1 MKLLNQSRRE
11 FLRTAAALSAV
22 GPAGAGFAL
31 NLAGIGAAAAQTAQN
46 DYKALVC
53 LFMFGGN
60 DYANTVLAHDGPSW
74 ARYLAARDIQPDPVA
89 LNHPDPNVPQR
100 PLGTGQTVA
109 PPRAVAIA
117 PNTVQNGRLLSIHPN
132 LGTQNPTVPN
142 TSPAFGRSMKSV
154 FDEGRLAI
162 AANVGPLIVPTT
174 KAQYNARSVPLPPR
188 LFSHNDQQSTW
199 MAFGPEGAA
208 TGWGGRL
215 GDLFAASNA
224 DPVFTSLSLAGNQV
238 WLNGQRIFQYQ
249 IGTNGPVQI
258 SGLNSAIFG
267 SSGASAV
274 LRPLTMDGSAHLI
287 EREIAKVTKRSE
299 DARNVMTS
307 VVNTTALNALAA
319 GRPTSNI
326 ASQLAAVAQ
335 IIAGRGNTGA
345 KRQVFFVSMG
355 GFDNHD
361 LLNTGHG
368 NLMRQ
373 LGDALEW
380 FDRALANLGGM
391 DMRASVT
398 TFTASDFG
406 RTLTSNGDGS
416 DHGWGGHHFVMG
428 GAVRGRDV
436 YGRFPEIGA
445 SGTINGAAYN
455 NTDDVGQGR
464 LLPGMAVDQYAAA
477 LGRWFGA
484 SDTDLMTVMP
494 NLKNFG
500 STAAQAIGP
509 ASFMA

>member
-1 MKLLNQSRRE
+1 MKLMNESRRE
-11 FLRTAAALSAV
+11 FLRTAATLSAV

-60 DYANTVLAHDGPSW
+60 DYANTVLAHDVPSW
-74 ARYLAARDIQPDPVA
+74 SRYLAARDIQPDPVA
-89 LNHPDPNVPQR
+89 LNHPDPAVPLR
-100 PLGTGQTVA
+100 ALGTGQTMA

-117 PNTVQNGRLLSIHPN
+117 PNTVQSGRLFSLHPN
-132 LGTQNPTVPN
+132 LAVANPAVT
-142 TSPAFGRSMKSV
+142 TGPALGRSMKSV

-162 AANVGPLIVPTT
+162 AANVGPLIAPTT

-215 GDLFAASNA
+215 GDLFAATNA
-224 DPVFTSLSLAGNQV
+224 DPVFTSISLAGNQV
-238 WLNGQRIFQYQ
+238 WLNGQRVFQYQ
-249 IGTNGPVQI
+249 IGTGGPVQI
-258 SGLNSAIFG
+258 AGLNSPIFG

-274 LRPLTMDGSAHLI
+274 LRPLTMDGSAHLV
-287 EREIAKVTKRSE
+287 EREIAKVTKRSDE
-299 DARNVMTS
+299 ARTVMNA
-307 VVNTTALNALAA
+307 VVNGTALGQLAA
-319 GRPTSNI
+319 GRPGTGI

-335 IIAGRGNTGA
+335 IIAGRGTTGA

-380 FDRALANLGGM
+380 FDRALANLGGV
-391 DMRASVT
+391 DMRANVT

-428 GAVRGRDV
+428 GAVRGKDV
-436 YGRFPEIGA
+436 YGRFPEIGS
-445 SGTINGAAYN
+445 SGNGYSN
-455 NTDDVGQGR
+455 PDDVGQGR

-500 STAAQAIGP
+500 SSATQALGP